1 MSRLVV
7 TPHRPWRLR
16 LVIGGLVL
24 VAVLS
29 GWGLFEYGRYRAGFD
44 ALSAQ
49 QEQGVLNRQ
58 NAELQ
63 QEIVAL
69 REEKAILERSIQI
82 DRQAYKALEGTVGGL
97 QAEISEYKSELA
109 FYRGIV
115 SPKDSQQGLRVET
128 FEIAANGVENGFRY
142 KLVLTQ
148 VLKSDRLA
156 RGRATFEVEGLQ
168 DGQNKTLLLHEVSAE
183 ATKFF
188 NFNFKYF
195 QNFEGDLTLPNGFIP
210 LRVVV
215 KVDPASGS
223 ADKVEKIVE
232 WPVEEV

>member
-7 TPHRPWRLR
+7 TPHRPWRMR
-16 LVIGGLVL
+16 LVIGGLVIG
-24 VAVLS
+24 AVLS

-44 ALSAQ
+44 TLTAQ
-49 QEQGVLNRQ
+49 QEQGELNRQ
-58 NAELQ
+58 NAELH

-69 REEKAILERSIQI
+69 REEKAVLERSIQI
-82 DRQAYKALEGTVGGL
+82 DRQAYKALEATVGGL
-97 QAEISEYKSELA
+97 QAEIAEYKSELA

-115 SPKDSQQGLRVET
+115 SPKDAQQGLRVES
-128 FEIAANGVENGFRY
+128 FDIAANGVENSFRF

-168 DGQNKTLLLHEVSAE
+168 EGQNKTLLQHEVTTD

-188 NFNFKYF
+188 TFNFKYF
-195 QNFEGDLTLPNGFIP
+195 QNFEGDLTLPAGFIP

-215 KVDPASGS
+215 KLDPSGG

-232 WPVEEV
+232 WPVEEA

>member
-1 MSRLVV
+1 MTRLVV
-7 TPHRPWRLR
+7 TPHRPWRMR
-16 LVIGGLVL
+16 LVIGGLVIG
-24 VAVLS
+24 AVLS

-44 ALSAQ
+44 TLTAQ
-49 QEQGVLNRQ
+49 QELGELNRQ
-58 NAELQ
+58 NAELH

-69 REEKAILERSIQI
+69 REEKAVLERSIQI
-82 DRQAYKALEGTVGGL
+82 DRQAYKALEATVGGL
-97 QAEISEYKSELA
+97 QAEIAEYKSELA

-115 SPKDSQQGLRVET
+115 SPKDAQQGLRVESFDIT
-128 FEIAANGVENGFRY
+128 ANGVENSFRF

-168 DGQNKTLLLHEVSAE
+168 EGQNKTLLQHEVTTD

-188 NFNFKYF
+188 TFNFKYF
-195 QNFEGDLTLPNGFIP
+195 QNFEGDLTLPAGFIP

-215 KVDPASGS
+215 KLDPSGG

-232 WPVEEV
+232 WPVEEA

>member
-16 LVIGGLVL
+16 LVIGGLV
-24 VAVLS
+24 AAAILS
-29 GWGLFEYGRYRAGFD
+29 GWGSFEYGRYRAGFD
-44 ALSAQ
+44 AVTAQ
-49 QEQGVLNRQ
+49 QEREVLYRQ
-58 NAELQ
+58 NTELQ
-63 QEIVAL
+63 QEIVTL
-69 REEKAILERSIQI
+69 REEKAVLERSIQI
-82 DRQAYKALEGTVGGL
+82 DRQAYKALEATVGGL
-97 QAEISEYKSELA
+97 QTEIAEYKSELA

-115 SPKDSQQGLRVET
+115 SPKDAQQGLRVET
-128 FEIAANGVENGFRY
+128 FEIVANGVENGFRY

-156 RGRATFEVEGLQ
+156 QGRATFEVEGLQ
-168 DGQNKTLLLHEVSAE
+168 EGQNKTLLQHEVTTD

-188 NFNFKYF
+188 TFNFKYF
-195 QNFEGDLTLPNGFIP
+195 QNFEGDLSLPAGFIP

-215 KVDPASGS
+215 KLDPSGG

>member
-1 MSRLVV
+1 MRNRAMLAALVV
-7 TPHRPWRLR
+7 AIL
-16 LVIGGLVL
+16 
-24 VAVLS
+24 LS

-44 ALSAQ
+44 TLTAQ
-49 QEQGVLNRQ
+49 QEQGQLNRQ
-58 NAELQ
+58 NTELQ
-63 QEIVAL
+63 QEIVTL

-82 DRQAYKALEGTVGGL
+82 DRQAYKALEATVGGL

-115 SPKDSQQGLRVET
+115 SPKDAQQGLRVEN

-156 RGRATFEVEGLQ
+156 RGRASFEVEGLQ
-168 DGQNKTLLLHEVSAE
+168 EGQNKTLLQHEVSAD
-183 ATKFF
+183 AIKFF
-188 NFNFKYF
+188 SFNFKYF
-195 QNFEGDLTLPNGFIP
+195 QNFEGDMTLPAGFIP

-215 KVDPASGS
+215 KVDPVGGGV
-223 ADKVEKIVE
+223 DKVEKIVE
-232 WPVEEV
+232 WPVEEA

>member
-1 MSRLVV
+1 MTRLVV
-7 TPHRPWRLR
+7 TPHRPWRMR
-16 LVIGGLVL
+16 LVIGGLVIG
-24 VAVLS
+24 AVLS

-44 ALSAQ
+44 TLTAQ
-49 QEQGVLNRQ
+49 QEQGELNRQ
-58 NAELQ
+58 NAELH

-69 REEKAILERSIQI
+69 REEKAVLERSIQI
-82 DRQAYKALEGTVGGL
+82 DRQAYKALEATVGGL
-97 QAEISEYKSELA
+97 QAEIAEYKSELA

-115 SPKDSQQGLRVET
+115 SPKDAQQGLRVES
-128 FEIAANGVENGFRY
+128 FDIAANGVENSFRF

-168 DGQNKTLLLHEVSAE
+168 EGQNKTLLQHEVTTD

-188 NFNFKYF
+188 TFNFKYF
-195 QNFEGDLTLPNGFIP
+195 QNFEGDLTLPAGFIP

-215 KVDPASGS
+215 KLDPSGG

-232 WPVEEV
+232 WPVEEA

>member
-1 MSRLVV
+1 MTRLVV
-7 TPHRPWRLR
+7 TPHRPWHFR
-16 LVIGGLVL
+16 LVIGGLL
-24 VAVLS
+24 LAAVLS

-44 ALSAQ
+44 TMAAQ
-49 QEQGVLNRQ
+49 QEQGELNRQ
-58 NAELQ
+58 NAELH
-63 QEIVAL
+63 QEIVTL
-69 REEKAILERSIQI
+69 REEKAMLERSIQI
-82 DRQAYKALEGTVGGL
+82 DRQAYKALEATVGGL
-97 QAEISEYKSELA
+97 QAEIADFKSELA

-115 SPKDSQQGLRVET
+115 SPKDAQQGLRVET
-128 FEIAANGVENGFRY
+128 FEISANGVENSFRY

-156 RGRATFEVEGLQ
+156 RGRASFEVEGLQ
-168 DGQNKTLLLHEVSAE
+168 DGQNKTLLMHEVSAE

-195 QNFEGDLTLPNGFIP
+195 QNFEGDLTLPAGFIP

-215 KVDPASGS
+215 KVDPAGGS

-232 WPVEEV
+232 WPVEEA

>member
-7 TPHRPWRLR
+7 TPHRPWRMR
-16 LVIGGLVL
+16 LVIGGLVIG
-24 VAVLS
+24 AVLS

-44 ALSAQ
+44 TLTAQ
-49 QEQGVLNRQ
+49 QEQGELNRQ
-58 NAELQ
+58 NAELH

-69 REEKAILERSIQI
+69 REEKAVLERSIQI
-82 DRQAYKALEGTVGGL
+82 DRQAYKALEATVGGL
-97 QAEISEYKSELA
+97 QAEIAEYKSELA

-115 SPKDSQQGLRVET
+115 SPKDAQQGLRVES
-128 FEIAANGVENGFRY
+128 FDVAANGVENSFRF

-168 DGQNKTLLLHEVSAE
+168 EGQNKTLLQHEVTTD

-188 NFNFKYF
+188 TFNFKYF
-195 QNFEGDLTLPNGFIP
+195 QNFEGDLTLPAGFIP

-215 KVDPASGS
+215 KLDPSGG

-232 WPVEEV
+232 WPVEEA